1 MKKLIALLMAAVLV
15 LSLMA
20 GCSKKRGEGD
30 HPQRRSHDHRRRT
43 AQQQLRQLHARHH
56 PRWQHR
62 QQWRPGPGPARYQQ
76 RPGDRSLAPGQ
87 QRRPESGLRYG
98 QHGRAVR
105 QRRGIKRR
113 KYDEKIFFALLL
125 AAVLA
130 LSLLAGCT
138 KSQEDAQQQTGTSS
152 DVSMAVVVAGTFGDR
167 SFYDSSKEGADRLAK
182 DLGVQVKTIECNN
195 VDHTQQIRNAAD
207 AAEIVVLVGWE
218 FYDVETVAPE
228 YPDVHF
234 IWVDNA
240 TSAPVANVLN
250 ITYAQ
255 NEGSFLAGYIA
266 AAVSETGVVGA
277 VGGEDADTI
286 NDFIVG
292 YTQGAQYANSSIQ
305 VETVYANTYD
315 DPAVGKDCALT
326 LHEKKAD
333 VVFQIASKTGDGV
346 FEAAKEKGF
355 YAIGVDSDQ
364 KYIADDVIICSMMK
378 QVGNSIYEAVSDY
391 ISGDTSK
398 WGTTWVADMA
408 TGFIGIG
415 YGEAGA
421 TQQVPD
427 SLKSEV
433 EELAKKKN
441 CLRRNSGGDHPVIPS
456 KSCSNGISLA
466 LLQPF
471 YVQMCRKERQ

>member
-1 MKKLIALLMAAVLV
+1 M
-15 LSLMA
+15 
-20 GCSKKRGEGD
+20 
-30 HPQRRSHDHRRRT
+30 RR
-43 AQQQLRQLHARHH
+43 
-56 PRWQHR
+56 
-62 QQWRPGPGPARYQQ
+62 
-76 RPGDRSLAPGQ
+76 
-87 QRRPESGLRYG
+87 
-98 QHGRAVR
+98 
-105 QRRGIKRR
+105 I
-113 KYDEKIFFALLL
+113 FALLL
-125 AAVLA
+125 SAVLA
-130 LSLLAGCT
+130 LGLLAGCGKT
-138 KSQEDAQQQTGTSS
+138 QEDSQKQSDPSS

-195 VDHTQQIRNAAD
+195 AD
-207 AAEIVVLVGWE
+207 AAGIVVLVGWE

-234 IWVDNA
+234 IWIDNA

-266 AAVSETGVVGA
+266 AKMSQTGVVGA
-277 VGGEDADTI
+277 VGGEDTDTI

-292 YTQGAQYANSSIQ
+292 YTQGAKYANDSIQ
-305 VETVYANTYD
+305 VETLYANTYD
-315 DPAVGKDCALT
+315 DPAVGKECALT
-326 LHEKKAD
+326 LNEKKAD

-346 FEAAKEKGF
+346 FQAAQEKGF

-378 QVGNSIYEAVSDY
+378 QVGDSIYEAVSDY

-415 YGEAGA
+415 YGEANA
-421 TQQVPD
+421 TQQIPD
-427 SLKSEV
+427 SLKAEV
-433 EELAKKKN
+433 EELAKKIT
-441 CLRRNSGGDHPVIPS
+441 SGEIQVETT
-456 KSCSNGISLA
+456 
-466 LLQPF
+466 
-471 YVQMCRKERQ
+471 R